1 MARIV
6 RRVYFE
12 EDQSQHGHRQQQPPS
27 QLPNPFCTSLQAAAS
42 GRTPLIECHMH
53 QEMRTAIVT
62 FAQLMDDVVL
72 NHCPMREFLL
82 RFLLRTNQEAN
93 GNLEDMIGTQNE
105 GNDND
110 PIGGTSLIFV
120 YSVIRIGNVTTQI
133 CKFSKYNNMD
143 PFYLPSFA
151 ARVEYNTLQ

>member
-6 RRVYFE
+6 RRVNFE
-12 EDQSQHGHRQQQPPS
+12 EDQSQQGHRQQQPPS

-42 GRTPLIECHMH
+42 GRTPLIEYHMH
-53 QEMRTAIVT
+53 QEIRTAIVT
-62 FAQLMDDVVL
+62 FAKLMDDVVL
-72 NHCPMREFLL
+72 NHCPICNERIFASVAPEVKK
-82 RFLLRTNQEAN
+82 RHRTNQEAN

-120 YSVIRIGNVTTQI
+120 YSVIRIGNNT
-133 CKFSKYNNMD
+133 NM
-143 PFYLPSFA
+143 
-151 ARVEYNTLQ
+151 